1 VNYAAWD
8 FIFPPKSSLHFKNA
22 ASVRNHQRREIA
34 MNQQTLV
41 HILTP
46 KRGGN
51 HQRLLDGGEIFAEL
65 FFKVSDMIAPPRGYS
80 DAIGDDLSARFQAF
94 SNENDLESARF
105 DLEHTDAGHIS
116 MHMPIV
122 VVGKDNAMHLTRV
135 TVHKDTMR
143 TPIMMTSREKL
154 RVLSFAFGEELENGA
169 EYRMIFGRCAEYQCL
184 FAIAASHPDRWALI
198 NAIGVHEIPRQRD
211 ERHSPCVTDMVF
223 KSTKKPYTDGTPN
236 FSKTRNPIGAARFFM
251 FLQQTRFMTRRMIIL
266 LLVVP
271 ADNEN
276 NRRSIVNNRDNRREE
291 SNTIVEVRDPIV
303 EEPDPIVEHP
313 VYGGKGLGKGL
324 KQPPVF
330 EQMTTTAADVYEKL
344 EQNVFFSDNAKSYFR
359 NYLESTIQCFHDQ
372 EICDALLETASDST
386 SDADLYARIGEISMH
401 IREIAPDF

>member
-1 VNYAAWD
+1 MNYAARD
-8 FIFPPKSSLHFKNA
+8 FIFPPKSSPQIKNA
-22 ASVRNHQRREIA
+22 ASVRIHQRHEIA
-34 MNQQTLV
+34 MNQQKLV

-80 DAIGDDLSARFQAF
+80 DAIGDDLSAKFQAF

-105 DLEHTDAGHIS
+105 DLEHTDTGHIS
-116 MHMPIV
+116 MHVPIV

-135 TVHKDTMR
+135 TILKDTMR

-184 FAIAASHPDRWALI
+184 FAIAARHPDRWALI
-198 NAIGVHEIPRQRD
+198 NAIGVHEIPRQRGG
-211 ERHSPCVTDMVF
+211 RHSPCVTDIVF
-223 KSTKKPYTDGTPN
+223 RSTKKPYTDGTPN

-251 FLQQTRFMTRRMIIL
+251 FLQQTRFMTKRMIIL

-276 NRRSIVNNRDNRREE
+276 NRRSISNHRENPREE
-291 SNTIVEVRDPIV
+291 SNPIV
-303 EEPDPIVEHP
+303 EEPDSIVEEPDSIVEHP

-330 EQMTTTAADVYEKL
+330 EQTTTVADVYEKL

-359 NYLESTIQCFHDQ
+359 NYLDWSIQCFDDQ
-372 EICDALLETASDST
+372 EICDALVETASDST
-386 SDADLYARIGEISMH
+386 SDADMYARIGEISRLIH
-401 IREIAPDF
+401 EFAPDF